1 MACGCAEFGIRGRQ
15 IVIER
20 SDKTYILI
28 GRDGKPYESPTPGA
42 ISLHRFNKSYGRL
55 DCPSA
60 LRWIER
66 GHYVR
71 HCVFFTDEETAIAA
85 VYRPCPA
92 CLPEEYAVSKADPE

>member
-1 MACGCAEFGIRGRQ
+1 
-15 IVIER
+15 
-20 SDKTYILI
+20 
-28 GRDGKPYESPTPGA
+28 
-42 ISLHRFNKSYGRL
+42 L

>member
-42 ISLHRFNKSYGRL
+42 LSGHRSNKSYGRL
-55 DCPSA
+55 DCTST

-71 HCVFFTDEETAIAA
+71 HRVFFADEETAVAA